1 VIAAKGT
8 AIMKLP
14 NVSLPTAL
22 LMLAGCY
29 PAEGG
34 ERPAV
39 SAPEVSPPVASA
51 LFERT
56 TADAVQFQQLFP
68 GVSAAF
74 LYGGIGQGVPTFQ
87 LATIDAGV
95 TFPAHTHSSG
105 YHAVVVAGR
114 FQHWEEG
121 DADKGPIMTAG
132 SHFYQPG
139 GNQHYDSCMGPEACT
154 VSVSFPE
161 RADVSFP
168 Q

>member
-1 VIAAKGT
+1 
-8 AIMKLP
+8 MKRP
-14 NVSLPTAL
+14 YVFAPATL
-22 LMLAGCY
+22 LMLTGCY
-29 PAEGG
+29 PAAEG
-34 ERPAV
+34 ERPLV
-39 SAPEVSPPVASA
+39 SAPAVPTPVASTR
-51 LFERT
+51 FERT
-56 TADAVQFQQLFP
+56 TADAVEFQQLFP

-95 TFPAHTHSSG
+95 IFPAHSHSSG
-105 YHAVVVAGR
+105 YHAVIVAGR

-121 DADKGPIMTAG
+121 DAERGPIMTAG

-139 GNQHYDSCMGPEACT
+139 GNLHYDSCVGPETCT